1 METSGRRGGSR
12 DLLAAFLELLALT
25 GLAIA
30 LPAYGLASRNTEVF
44 INLRPAAINVV
55 LLGIATLLVPPA
67 VLLAV
72 EWIVGR
78 FAPRVRRPLH
88 AAFLAVLF
96 ALFAVRLLREVFH
109 LGVVPNLALVVVTT
123 AGFTAL
129 TLRFAGMR
137 TWLRLVAVVPVG
149 ALVLCLVA
157 SPLTPVLWG
166 GADQPIGATTIRTPH
181 RLVWVVLDE
190 FPLTSI
196 LDGKGAVDRTLFPQ
210 FAALADTST
219 WYRNSTTVAP
229 FTFAAVPAMLSATTP
244 RDGTTP
250 AVAANYPNNAFIAL
264 SGRYR
269 LHVHEA
275 LTRLCPASLCTPTTR
290 VTRGRTG
297 RLVSTLASLWWDGL
311 DPQPRGK
318 GLSALQGFLPTD
330 ADPTLTSQ
338 QFIDALKPNPPGP
351 RPWFDFLHVLLPHEP
366 WRYDQNLRVVSDGPP
381 RAGLDGQARWTDRAA
396 AENGREY
403 HLRQAQAADT
413 VIGQLRAKLTALG
426 AWDDS
431 VVVVTA
437 DHGLGFEP
445 REPARGHSPHD
456 AADLAWTPL
465 FVKAPGQT
473 AGAVDDR
480 LARTTDILPT
490 IADHLGTRLPWR
502 TDGRSLLGR
511 PRPNGDFTMTSW
523 KLDTV
528 PVTDG
533 LTTVDG
539 VAGFARVLASG
550 GRGADCAPALRL
562 YCVGRY
568 RTLMGRTVAGLTG
581 PPDPSREATI
591 TNPGKFD
598 AVDPTSRTATWLSIE
613 GAILGLRRP
622 TDLAVVV
629 NGTVAGLTR
638 AVPDRRTAAYWTA
651 LAPGAFRPG
660 RNTVEVFAISGPA
673 TDPVLTSLGP
683 RRTAG

>member
-1 METSGRRGGSR
+1 MDTSGGRATPSTLRS
-12 DLLAAFLELLALT
+12 AFLELLALT

-44 INLRPAAINVV
+44 INLRPSTVNVV
-55 LLGIATLLVPPA
+55 LLGIAALLVPPT
-67 VLLAV
+67 VLTAV

-78 FAPRVRRPLH
+78 FAPRARRVLH
-88 AAFLAVLF
+88 ATFLAVLF

-109 LGVVPNLALVVVTT
+109 LGVVPNLALVLVTT
-123 AGFTAL
+123 AGFTLL
-129 TLRFAGMR
+129 TSRFEGVRM
-137 TWLRLVAVVPVG
+137 WLRLVAVVPVG
-149 ALVLCLVA
+149 ALVLCLAA

-166 GADQPIGATTIRTPH
+166 DADQPLGATTIRNPH
-181 RLVWVVLDE
+181 RVVWVVLDE

-196 LDGKGAVDRTLFPQ
+196 LDGEGAVDRTLFPQ
-210 FAALADTST
+210 LAALADTST

-229 FTFAAVPAMLSATTP
+229 FTFAAVPAMMTGKTP

-250 AVAANYPNNAFIAL
+250 AIAANHSDNAFIAL
-264 SGRYR
+264 SEGYR

-275 LTRLCPASLCTPTTR
+275 LTRLCPTSLCTPTTR
-290 VTRGRTG
+290 VARGRTG

-330 ADPTLTSQ
+330 ADPTATSQ
-338 QFIDALKPNPPGP
+338 QFIDAIQPDPAGP

-366 WRYDQNLRVVSDGPP
+366 WRYDQNLRVASDGPP

-413 VIGQLRAKLTALG
+413 VVGQLRARLTALG
-426 AWDDS
+426 AWDDA

-437 DHGLGFEP
+437 DHGVGFAP
-445 REPARGHSPHD
+445 REPARGHSPHN

-465 FVKAPGQT
+465 FIKAPGQT
-473 AGAVDDR
+473 SGAVDDR

-490 IADHLGTRLPWR
+490 VADHLGTRLPWR
-502 TDGRSLLGR
+502 ADGRSLLGR
-511 PRPNGDFTMTSW
+511 PRPNGDFTMTAW

-528 PVTDG
+528 PANDG
-533 LTTVDG
+533 VTTVDG

-550 GRGADCAPALRL
+550 GRGADCVPALRL
-562 YCVGRY
+562 YCAGRY
-568 RTLMGRTVAGLTG
+568 RTLMGRSVTGLTG
-581 PPDPSREATI
+581 PPATNLEAVV

-598 AVDPTSRTATWLSIE
+598 TVDPTSRTATWLSIE
-613 GAILGLRRP
+613 GALLGLRRP
-622 TDLAVVV
+622 TDLAVAV

-638 AVPDRRTAAYWTA
+638 ALPDRRTAPFWTA

-673 TDPVLTSLGP
+673 ANPVLTSLGP
-683 RRTAG
+683 QAAAG